1 MEMQPLTV
9 KPREESGKGPAR
21 RARVEGIIPAVI
33 YGEGKASMPV
43 SIELRAFEQVVH
55 SRAGEHAIVQIEV
68 DGEGEGGPA
77 MLRSVQ
83 HHPVKNT
90 IIHAD
95 LLRIRLDEKIHTV
108 VPLALTGRAVGV
120 IEGGLQD
127 QQLHE
132 LEIECLALETP
143 LQIDVDISHLA
154 IGDTLHVSD
163 IVVPKGVTVLTEEDR
178 GVVAIH
184 APRVVKSDAE
194 EAEEEGAGEGEDEA
208 KE

>member
-1 MEMQPLTV
+1 MELQPLTV

-21 RARVEGIIPAVI
+21 RARVEGVIPAVV
-33 YGEGKASMPV
+33 YGEGKAPMPV
-43 SIELRAFEQVVH
+43 SIELRAFEHVVH
-55 SRAGEHAIVQIEV
+55 GKAGEHAIIQIEV

-95 LLRIRLDEKIHTV
+95 LMRIRLDEKIHTS
-108 VPLALTGRAVGV
+108 VPLVLTGRAVGV

-127 QQLHE
+127 QQIHE

-143 LQIDVDISHLA
+143 LQIEVDISHLA
-154 IGDTLHVSD
+154 IGDNLHVSD
-163 IVVPKGVTVLTEEDR
+163 ITIPKGVTLLTDGDR

-194 EAEEEGAGEGEDEA
+194 EAEAAGETEGGEEEKD
-208 KE
+208 